1 MRKILIVCLL
11 LLSTSVLQADF
22 IQKDKQGHL
31 IGGAI
36 IYTSCYM
43 LSEAIEYKYLNPNTC
58 ALLTLGVAVGK
69 EVYDSQHDNHTAE
82 FSDITAT
89 MAVPSLHFIL
99 LRW

>member
-1 MRKILIVCLL
+1 MKKLIIGCLL
-11 LLSTSVLQADF
+11 VLSTLQADF
-22 IQKDKQGHL
+22 IQQDKKGHL

-36 IYTSCYM
+36 IYTSCFIA
-43 LSEAIEYKYLNPNTC
+43 SEVIEYKYLNANTC

-89 MAVPSLHFIL
+89 MAVPTVHMVFYK
-99 LRW
+99 W